1 MKKRTFI
8 STTLWSIIVLIMITL
23 PLNNVYANSHTLK
36 IHHIRNATV
45 TVTYPK
51 KDITILVDPILA
63 GKGTQPPI
71 SFSNEIK
78 NPTSELPI
86 DKNELIKGIS
96 AVLLTHYHED
106 HFDREAERMLPK
118 NTLIFCQPGDDLK
131 LIEKGFTNTQVVDSV
146 LTWNGIRISRF
157 LASHHKGA
165 DGAPPFGESSSFFL
179 QIDNESIFF
188 TGDAIL
194 DSRLKNSLAVAQ
206 PGLVIANTG
215 ECQFTKENPVL
226 PPGEMMTLT
235 KTELKKITHLL
246 PASKI
251 IAVHMDAINHCS
263 LSKTELKKYIKSEEL
278 EKSILVPN
286 EGEILFNHE
295 IVNRNSK

>member
-1 MKKRTFI
+1 MKRRNFVLLF
-8 STTLWSIIVLIMITL
+8 LWNTILFLIAQPVKNINAKSDT
-23 PLNNVYANSHTLK
+23 VEVR
-36 IHHIRNATV
+36 HIRNATV
-45 TVTYPK
+45 TVTYQK

-63 GKGTQPPI
+63 DKGTQPPI

-86 DKNELIKGIS
+86 DKHELIRGSS

-106 HFDREAERMLPK
+106 HFDREAEKMLSK
-118 NTLIFCQPGDDLK
+118 NILIFCQPGDDIK
-131 LIEKGFTNTQVVDSV
+131 LQEKGFTNTRVVDSV
-146 LTWNGIRISRF
+146 LTWKGITISRF

-165 DGAPPFGESSSFFL
+165 DGLPPFGESSSFFL
-179 QIDNESIFF
+179 QADNESIFF

-194 DSRLKNSLAVAQ
+194 DNRLKTSLEAAQ
-206 PGLVIANTG
+206 PRLIVANTG

-226 PPGEMMTLT
+226 SPGETMTLT
-235 KTELKKITHLL
+235 KSELKKITHLL

-251 IAVHMDAINHCS
+251 VAVHMDAINHCR
-263 LSKTELKKYIKSEEL
+263 LTKNELRKYIKSEEL

-286 EGEILFNHE
+286 EGDILFFHK